1 MISAVFQFDC
11 LQKHG
16 FITMHLGFQK
26 VVVFFRA
33 DTVESLV
40 SSTTNITKSEQ
51 YEYMKPWLGTGLLT
65 SSGAHWRHHRK
76 ALTPAFHFK
85 LLDSF
90 APIMNANVKVF
101 LNRVERAEKNE
112 MDIRDL
118 VCDMALDI
126 ICETAMGTN
135 VGAQLETDDKEAY
148 RRPIEIA
155 THQLMRRFINP
166 LYHSDLIY
174 NLSPDGQENRRVM
187 KKIHQFVKK
196 VINERK
202 QFLLT
207 KLQSESSSQVVADE
221 EESVKE
227 KHPFLDSLLLTHF
240 KNPLEFTERDIL
252 DEVNTFAVAGHDT
265 TAEGIIWALLL
276 IGHDER
282 VQAAIAAELEQ
293 VFAGETEDCQITTE
307 HCRHMKYLEM
317 AIKV

>member
-1 MISAVFQFDC
+1 MISAFFQFEC
-11 LQKHG
+11 LQERG
-16 FITMHLGFQK
+16 FIAMHLGFQK

-40 SSTTNITKSEQ
+40 TSTTNITKSEQ
-51 YEYMKPWLGTGLLT
+51 YDYMRPWLGTGLLT
-65 SSGAHWRHHRK
+65 SSGDHWRRHRK

-85 LLDSF
+85 LLESF
-90 APIMNANVKVF
+90 APIMNSNVKIF
-101 LNRVERAEKNE
+101 LNRIEKAQSNK

-135 VGAQLETDDKEAY
+135 VGAQSENDDKEAY

-166 LYHSDLIY
+166 LYQFDLIY
-174 NLSPDGQENRRVM
+174 NLSPDGSENRRVM

-196 VINERK
+196 VIKERK
-202 QFLLT
+202 EFLLN
-207 KLQSESSSQVVADE
+207 KLQTESPNEVVREDE
-221 EESVKE
+221 ATVKE

-240 KNPLEFTERDIL
+240 KNPLEFTETDIL

-265 TAEGIIWALLL
+265 TAEGIIWATLL
-276 IGHDER
+276 IGQDKR
-282 VQAAIAAELEQ
+282 VQSAIAAEMDQ
-293 VFAGETEDCQITTE
+293 VFAGEADDCEITTE
-307 HCRHMKYLEM
+307 HCRNMKYLEM